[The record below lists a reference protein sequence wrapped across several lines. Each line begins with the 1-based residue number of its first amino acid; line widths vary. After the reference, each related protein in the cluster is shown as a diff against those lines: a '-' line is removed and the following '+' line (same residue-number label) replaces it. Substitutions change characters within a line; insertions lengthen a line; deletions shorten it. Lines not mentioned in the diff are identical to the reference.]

1 MQTKKLP
8 KLHKLVYFLNC
19 QAPNSVFKDFQSS
32 NFDFQFKKAFTQE
45 HRNNWVN
52 TAVDYTH

>member
-1 MQTKKLP
+1 MP